1 MKLRFRGNS
10 LRLRLNRREV
20 QALAG
25 GRSVEEHI
33 TFPASDLTYTLEP
46 TSTKGPQAS
55 FERNR
60 IRILAPQAEIM
71 RWSADQSIG
80 LYYDLPTAS
89 EPLRIMIEKDLECVD
104 GPPEERDPDAF
115 ARSVPKSC

>member
-1 MKLRFRGNS
+1 
-10 LRLRLNRREV
+10 
-20 QALAG
+20 
-25 GRSVEEHI
+25 
-33 TFPASDLTYTLEP
+33 
-46 TSTKGPQAS
+46 
-55 FERNR
+55 
-60 IRILAPQAEIM
+60 M